1 MEPSETQR
9 SDADNRAE
17 ELTERL
23 SPHASAGLVPAP
35 QADEYRLL
43 RADIEL
49 RGILTPLEVTPDL
62 VVVDGHQRLRIAHEL
77 GHLRVPVR
85 VVRPDDEI
93 RHLLLAALRRRH
105 LSASQRAALALEL
118 EEYELAQQHARSRQR
133 ANLRNAV
140 EVATLPPRGEKTRE
154 LAARLAGVSPRTVQD
169 AATVRA
175 HDPALFEQV
184 KSGRIPAERAARR
197 VRRAQRD
204 VEIGPPPPLPEGP
217 FELIL
222 ADPPWQLGNA
232 DGEKAPENHFP
243 TMELAEIVALRP
255 PAAVD
260 AVLYVW
266 AVNMLLPEAL
276 QLIEAWGFRYVANIA
291 WVKPSIGLG
300 NWVRNRHEL
309 LLVGQRGAFSPP
321 DCDLRPDSV
330 IEAPRRRYSQK
341 PTEAYEL
348 LERAHPAASKLEL
361 FARSARPGWTAW
373 GNEVPR

>member
-1 MEPSETQR
+1 MESPTPQPPATEDR
-9 SDADNRAE
+9 AD

-35 QADEYRLL
+35 RADEYRLL
-43 RADIEL
+43 RADVEL
-49 RGILTPLEVTPDL
+49 RGIVTPLEITPDL
-62 VVVDGHQRLRIAHEL
+62 VVVDGHQRLRIAIEL
-77 GHLRVPVR
+77 ELARVPVR
-85 VVRPDDEI
+85 VVRPDDEV
-93 RHLLLAALRRRH
+93 RYLVLAALRRRH
-105 LSASQRAALALEL
+105 LSASQRAAVALDL
-118 EEYELAQQHARSRQR
+118 DEYELAQREARARQR
-133 ANLRNAV
+133 ANLRNAT
-140 EVATLPPRGEKTRE
+140 EVAALPPRGEKTRE

-197 VRRAQRD
+197 VRRARRD
-204 VEIGPPPPLPEGP
+204 AELGPPPPLPEGP
-217 FELIL
+217 FELIY

-232 DGEKAPENHFP
+232 DGEKAPENHYS
-243 TMELAEIVALRP
+243 TMPFADMVALQP
-255 PAAVD
+255 PAAAD
-260 AVLYVW
+260 AILYVW
-266 AVNMLLPEAL
+266 PVNMLLPEAL
-276 QLIEAWGFRYVANIA
+276 QLIDAWGFRYVANLV

-321 DCDLRPDSV
+321 DPDLRPDSV
-330 IEAPRRRYSQK
+330 VEAPRARHSEK
-341 PTEAYEL
+341 PASVYEL

-373 GNEVPR
+373 GNEAPR

>member
-1 MEPSETQR
+1 MESPKPQPPATE
-9 SDADNRAE
+9 DRAH

-23 SPHASAGLVPAP
+23 APHARAGLVPAP

-43 RADIEL
+43 RDDIEL
-49 RGILTPLEVTPDL
+49 RGIVTSLEVTPEL
-62 VVVDGHQRLRIAHEL
+62 VVLDGHQRLRIAHEL
-77 GHLRVPVR
+77 QFARVPVR
-85 VVRPDDEI
+85 VVRPADEI

-105 LSASQRAALALEL
+105 LSASQCAALALEL
-118 EEYELAQQHARSRQR
+118 DDHEQIQMKARVRQR
-133 ANLRNAV
+133 AHLRNTT
-140 EVATLPPRGEKTRE
+140 EVATLPPRGERTRDV
-154 LAARLAGVSPRTVQD
+154 AARLAGVSPRTVQD

-197 VRRAQRD
+197 VRRIRRD
-204 VEIGPPPPLPEGP
+204 AELGPPPSLPEGP
-217 FELIL
+217 FELIY

-232 DGEKAPENHFP
+232 DGEKAPENHYS
-243 TMELAEIVALRP
+243 TMALAEMVALRP

-260 AVLYVW
+260 AILYLW

-276 QLIEAWGFRYVANIA
+276 QLIDAWGFRYVANLA

-321 DCDLRPDSV
+321 ERDLRPDSV
-330 IEAPRRRYSQK
+330 IEAPRRRHSQK
-341 PTEAYEL
+341 PANVYEL
-348 LERAHPAASKLEL
+348 LERAYPAASKLEL

-373 GNEVPR
+373 GNEAPR